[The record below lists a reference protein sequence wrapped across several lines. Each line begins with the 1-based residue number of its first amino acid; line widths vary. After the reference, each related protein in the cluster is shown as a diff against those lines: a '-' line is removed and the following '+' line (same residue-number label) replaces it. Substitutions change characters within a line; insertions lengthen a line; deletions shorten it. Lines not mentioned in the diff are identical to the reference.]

1 MHRPYRLSRACSSRR
16 CSNQNNDWMYAAPM
30 GDLSPGVHRQNA
42 SSEPSDSDGPA
53 RHPITGAFLDAAL
66 ETRFLHEQ
74 FDLAD
79 GRFVR
84 NAIVVSTGVF
94 LLYALHDLH
103 VIPEVSSTALKI
115 RFGVFAPLASICV
128 ALVFSRWFE
137 KLHQA
142 VSIAFGTI
150 ATTTVLLVGAISP
163 SEAFYPYTTYAT
175 IFVTMG
181 PFLLKMSVPAQLAY
195 IVISLIDFNVIHG
208 LIPNEPPHVVF
219 SINFSLVSMGL
230 LGAFIAYAQGRDA
243 RTSFLQRR
251 TIAQQV
257 EIIGTERE
265 KAERLLLNILP
276 APIADR
282 LKTEHRAIADGFA
295 EVTVLFSDIVGF
307 TKMSERVTPAELVG
321 RLNALFSA
329 FDDAA
334 VELGLEKIKTI
345 GDAYMVVGGLPS
357 PHDDQAGAIAE
368 MALRMQQIV
377 RDNAREHG
385 DALDVR
391 IGVHTGPVVAGVIGK
406 RKFVYDVWGDT
417 VNTASRMESHSEPGR
432 IQVTAAAA
440 AKLGNRFK
448 LVPRGVIEVKGKGPM
463 ETYFLERL
471 S

>member
-1 MHRPYRLSRACSSRR
+1 
-16 CSNQNNDWMYAAPM
+16 M
-30 GDLSPGVHRQNA
+30 GDSVRVAEPNAIDRDVHA
-42 SSEPSDSDGPA
+42 EPPPA
-53 RHPITGAFLDAAL
+53 RNPITGAFVDLDL
-66 ETRFLHEQ
+66 EKTFVHDQ
-74 FDLAD
+74 FVLAD
-79 GRFVR
+79 GQFVR
-84 NAIVVSTGVF
+84 NAIVLSSCVF

-103 VIPEVSSTALKI
+103 VIPEVATTALKI
-115 RFGVFAPLASICV
+115 RFGLFAPLAAICV

-137 KLHQA
+137 RLHQ
-142 VSIAFGTI
+142 VISIAFGTI

-163 SEAFYPYTTYAT
+163 AEAFYPYTTYAT
-175 IFVTMG
+175 IFITMG
-181 PFLLKMSVPAQLAY
+181 PFLLKMGVPSQLVY
-195 IVISLIDFNVIHG
+195 IAISLIDFNLVHAMLPID
-208 LIPNEPPHVVF
+208 PPHVVF

-230 LGAFIAYAQGRDA
+230 LGAFIAYLGGRDA

-251 TIAQQV
+251 TIARQV
-257 EIIGTERE
+257 DIIDAERE
-265 KAERLLLNILP
+265 KAEKLLLNILP
-276 APIADR
+276 APIAER

-307 TKMSERVTPAELVG
+307 TKMSEKVTPAELVG

-334 VELGLEKIKTI
+334 VDLGLEKIKTI

-357 PHDDQAGAIAE
+357 AHKDQAGAIAE

-391 IGVHTGPVVAGVIGK
+391 IGIHTGPVVAGVIGK

-440 AKLGNRFK
+440 AKLGDRFT
-448 LVPRGVIEVKGKGPM
+448 LVSRGTIEVKGKGPM
-463 ETYFLERL
+463 ETFFLERC
-471 S
+471 